1 MENVNFKASKEIH
14 VFEGEEMG
22 SGVIWEEGV
31 QRLSKGRK
39 VSNYWW

>member
-1 MENVNFKASKEIH
+1 MKNVNFKASNEIH

-22 SGVIWEEGV
+22 SRVVWEEGV

-39 VSNYWW
+39 VSNHWR